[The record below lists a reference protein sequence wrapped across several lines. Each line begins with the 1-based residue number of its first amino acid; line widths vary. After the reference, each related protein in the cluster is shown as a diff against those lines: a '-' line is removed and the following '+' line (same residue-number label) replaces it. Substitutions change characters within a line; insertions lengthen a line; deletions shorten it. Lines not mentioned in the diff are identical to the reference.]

1 MSLDKSEN
9 SAEKS
14 QELSFIS
21 KIITNNINRLIKLD
35 SEHNDLIKKL
45 DHKKLWIYIEDINIL
60 ANLYLDQKQKQL
72 ICECFK
78 YKQDKFDH
86 NNFIAD
92 DNKKQELLIYGK
104 IKHFIELARTKN
116 PQSLF
121 KDDKLNYE
129 GTFSILL
136 SYHKFYNQLDIDSEN
151 LFSYLFGD
159 HLGGFI
165 GKKSKGFIEKAK
177 HSCDKNKEKIIDYLE
192 REKRIIAPKEEIEDW
207 IDDISKLQKD
217 VDRLSAKIN
226 KFNKN

>member
-1 MSLDKSEN
+1 MSSDKSEK
-9 SAEKS
+9 SEKSEEKS

-45 DHKKLWIYIEDINIL
+45 EHKKLCIYIEDINIL
-60 ANLYLDQKQKQL
+60 ANLYLDQEQKQKQKQKQI

-78 YKQDKFDH
+78 YKQDEFDH

-104 IKHFIELARTKN
+104 IKYFIELARTKN

-136 SYHKFYNQLDIDSEN
+136 SYHKFYNQ
-151 LFSYLFGD
+151 
-159 HLGGFI
+159 
-165 GKKSKGFIEKAK
+165 
-177 HSCDKNKEKIIDYLE
+177 
-192 REKRIIAPKEEIEDW
+192 
-207 IDDISKLQKD
+207 
-217 VDRLSAKIN
+217 
-226 KFNKN
+226 